1 MSTDNAMKIS
11 ADHLRRDAFLYV
23 RQSSLR
29 QVFENTESTKRQY
42 ALRDRAVALGWPI
55 ERVHVIDNDLGLSGA
70 QSQDR
75 DGFQRLVS
83 EVAMGHAGI
92 VLGLEVSRLARNN
105 ADWHR
110 LLELAAMSR
119 TLIMDEDGVYDAASF
134 NDRMLLGLKGTMS
147 EAELHILKSR
157 LQGGI
162 LNKARRGE
170 LELPLPIGLV
180 YTPDMRVVLDPDRQI
195 QDTVRML
202 FDTFR
207 EVGSAC
213 AVVRRLRSEKILFPR
228 RIRRGIGKGDVLW
241 SEIDHSR
248 VIQILHNPRYAGAFA
263 YGRTRTIYNAKLKSV
278 QQKMPRSDWQV
289 LIPQAHEGYISWDEF
304 ERNQTSLEQ
313 NAVGFSP
320 GLRGRMPRQGNGLLQ
335 GRVLCGSWDE
345 FERNQTSLEQNAV
358 GFSPGLRGR
367 MPRQGNGLLQG
378 RVLCGRCG
386 ARMRVHYEQFEGNL
400 RPYYI
405 CNEAVVRHAG
415 KACQWARGPAIDEAV
430 SALLLDAMAPTA
442 IEVALA
448 VQEEISQRVE
458 QAASLRDKQLQRAR
472 YEAELARRR
481 YLKVDPDN
489 RLVAD
494 ALEADWNGKLRD
506 LDTLQREHERQNETD
521 QSLLHVTLL
530 VDEQINMHI
539 RWRGGRTQSLAVARP
554 RPMAVIRKT
563 PEAVV
568 ALINELLETDNDQ
581 QIASRLNALG
591 HRNWRGEAFTLK
603 KVI

>member
-207 EVGSAC
+207 RWAQPVRSCAACVTRRSCFPVVSVAASARATC
-213 AVVRRLRSEKILFPR
+213 
-228 RIRRGIGKGDVLW
+228 
-241 SEIDHSR
+241 
-248 VIQILHNPRYAGAFA
+248 
-263 YGRTRTIYNAKLKSV
+263 
-278 QQKMPRSDWQV
+278 
-289 LIPQAHEGYISWDEF
+289 
-304 ERNQTSLEQ
+304 
-313 NAVGFSP
+313 
-320 GLRGRMPRQGNGLLQ
+320 
-335 GRVLCGSWDE
+335 
-345 FERNQTSLEQNAV
+345 
-358 GFSPGLRGR
+358 
-367 MPRQGNGLLQG
+367 
-378 RVLCGRCG
+378 CG
-386 ARMRVHYEQFEGNL
+386 AR
-400 RPYYI
+400 
-405 CNEAVVRHAG
+405 
-415 KACQWARGPAIDEAV
+415 
-430 SALLLDAMAPTA
+430 STT
-442 IEVALA
+442 LA
-448 VQEEISQRVE
+448 
-458 QAASLRDKQLQRAR
+458 
-472 YEAELARRR
+472 
-481 YLKVDPDN
+481 
-489 RLVAD
+489 
-494 ALEADWNGKLRD
+494 
-506 LDTLQREHERQNETD
+506 
-521 QSLLHVTLL
+521 
-530 VDEQINMHI
+530 
-539 RWRGGRTQSLAVARP
+539 
-554 RPMAVIRKT
+554 
-563 PEAVV
+563 
-568 ALINELLETDNDQ
+568 
-581 QIASRLNALG
+581 
-591 HRNWRGEAFTLK
+591 
-603 KVI
+603 